1 MELLFSYGTLQLEA
15 VQLRTFGRRLI
26 GRPDRLPGYRKEL
39 LEITDPAV
47 VGASGK
53 THHPI
58 VVHSG
63 ESADGVD
70 GVVFEVTAEE
80 LARADA
86 YEVTDYR
93 RDRVMLASGLQ
104 AWAYLDGTADGR
116 PRQGLSTTG
125 PTHFCSSL

>member
-86 YEVTDYR
+86 YAGHR
-93 RDRVMLASGLQ
+93 LPP
-104 AWAYLDGTADGR
+104 R
-116 PRQGLSTTG
+116 PRHARVGPAGMGLSG
-125 PTHFCSSL
+125 RNG